1 MADQEEPKIKIDDKE
16 YEIDEL
22 SDAAKDQ
29 LISMRAAEQHLEAAK
44 AQLAIATTARN
55 AYASALKEELEK
67 DD

>member
-1 MADQEEPKIKIDDKE
+1 MADQEEAKIKIDDKE
-16 YEIDEL
+16 YNLSEL
-22 SDAAKDQ
+22 SEEAKEQ

-55 AYASALKEELEK
+55 AYATALKEELAK